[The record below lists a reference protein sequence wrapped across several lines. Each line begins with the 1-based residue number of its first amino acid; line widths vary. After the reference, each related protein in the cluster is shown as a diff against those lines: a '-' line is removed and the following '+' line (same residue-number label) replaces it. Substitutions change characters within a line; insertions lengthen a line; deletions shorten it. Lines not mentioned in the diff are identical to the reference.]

1 MKRTP
6 RRHAGFFLVDTVFGF
21 VIAGVIA
28 TALVVA
34 ITSAGRAERR
44 LDDGAQAMR
53 IAERAMG
60 TLREGKAAPAEI
72 GEARIAVKSAAGGEK
87 VAGREWVEV
96 VVDYHGRT
104 ASLIGLAPM
113 RGGK

>member
-1 MKRTP
+1 MKRNH
-6 RRHAGFFLVDTVFGF
+6 RRNAGFFLVDTVFGF
-21 VIAGVIA
+21 VIASVLA

-44 LDDGAQAMR
+44 LEEGAQAMR
-53 IAERAMG
+53 IAERAMA
-60 TLREGKAAPAEI
+60 TLREGKAAPAEVS
-72 GEARIAVKSAAGGEK
+72 EARIVVKSAAGEK

-96 VVDYHGRT
+96 VVEYHGRR
-104 ASLIGLAPM
+104 ASLTGLAPM

>member
-1 MKRTP
+1 MKRNH
-6 RRHAGFFLVDTVFGF
+6 RRYAGFFLVDTVFGF
-21 VIAGVIA
+21 VIAGVVA

-44 LDDGAQAMR
+44 LDEGAQAMR
-53 IAERAMG
+53 IAQRAMA
-60 TLREGKAAPAEI
+60 TLREGKTAPGEL
-72 GEARIAVKSAAGGEK
+72 GEARIVVKVAAGGEK

-96 VVDYHGRT
+96 VVEYHGRT
-104 ASLIGLAPM
+104 ASLTGLAPM

>member
-1 MKRTP
+1 MKKNH

-21 VIAGVIA
+21 VIASVLA

-44 LDDGAQAMR
+44 LEDGAQAMR
-53 IAERAMG
+53 IAERAMA
-60 TLREGKAAPAEI
+60 TLREGKTAPAEV
-72 GEARIAVKSAAGGEK
+72 GDARIVVKSAAGAQK

-96 VVDYHGRT
+96 VVEYHGRR
-104 ASLIGLAPM
+104 ASLTGLAPM